1 MSAVADT
8 LPPARSALEAERAV
22 AIAYAPANRRAGLAA
37 IFALDTRLGDILRTT
52 REPMVGQM
60 RLTWWYEALQRLGSV
75 TPPPAEPVLAALAAA
90 GVDAASLAGVVDGW
104 EMLLDGPAV
113 DADALAAYGTARGG
127 ALFGA
132 AGAWLGAGAEPVA
145 VAGAG
150 WALADLAANLSDADT
165 AARARTMAIERLDAA
180 LAVRWGRRTRAL
192 GALALSARMEMA
204 GRYPAG
210 HPRRLARL
218 IWHRASGR

>member
-1 MSAVADT
+1 MPDAADA

-22 AIAYAPANRRAGLAA
+22 AIAYAPADRRAGLAA
-37 IFALDTRLGDILRTT
+37 IVALDARLGDILRTT

-60 RLTWWYEALQRLGSV
+60 RLTWWYEALRRLGTV
-75 TPPPAEPVLAALAAA
+75 APPPAEPVLTALASA
-90 GVDAASLAGVVDGW
+90 GVDGASLAALIDGW
-104 EMLLDGPAV
+104 EMLLDGPVVA
-113 DADALAAYGTARGG
+113 ADALAAYAAARGG
-127 ALFGA
+127 TLFTA
-132 AGAWLGAGAEPVA
+132 AGTWLGAASEPLA
-145 VAGAG
+145 IAGEG

-165 AARARTMAIERLDAA
+165 AARARAMAVERLEAA
-180 LAVRWGRRTRAL
+180 LAVRWGRRVRAL

-204 GRYPAG
+204 GHHPAG